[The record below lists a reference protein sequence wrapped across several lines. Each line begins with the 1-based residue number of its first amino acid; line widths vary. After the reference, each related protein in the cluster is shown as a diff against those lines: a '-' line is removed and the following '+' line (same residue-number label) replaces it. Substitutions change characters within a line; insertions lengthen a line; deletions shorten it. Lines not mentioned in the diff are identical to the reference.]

1 MTTAIIPVKPLRESK
16 TRLAHL
22 LSAAERAALM
32 GCLLERTLAG
42 CCGKRPFPKSSSSA
56 AMRRCCSRRARPG
69 SETLREERPFA
80 LNTAVTQ
87 ARDRHCAIGRGPL
100 AVLILPADLPLLQT
114 ADIVAVLEAAQTA
127 SRLPTPLMVICGDEA
142 QQGTNAL
149 LLTPPAPFTFHYG
162 PGSFARHLREA
173 ERNGRMVR
181 VVNGRSLQ
189 FDLDT
194 EADWHRLQA
203 QFL

>member
-1 MTTAIIPVKPLRESK
+1 VIRELRQLWAIIPVKPLRESK

-22 LSAAERAALM
+22 LSPDERAALM
-32 GCLLERTLAG
+32 GCLLERTLAAVQPTVVSQVIVVS
-42 CCGKRPFPKSSSSA
+42 RDEAVLQQARA
-56 AMRRCCSRRARPG
+56 AGVMA
-69 SETLREERPFA
+69 LREERPFT

-87 ARDRHCAIGRGPL
+87 ARDL
-100 AVLILPADLPLLQT
+100 AVRQGADGVLILPADLPLVQT
-114 ADIVAVLEAAQTA
+114 ADIIALLNTA
-127 SRLPTPLMVICGDEA
+127 SRQPDRPLMAICGDET

-149 LLTPPAPFTFHYG
+149 LLTPPAPFTFHFG

-173 ERNGRMVR
+173 EENGRIVR

-194 EADWHRLQA
+194 EADWQRLHNN
-203 QFL
+203 

>member
-22 LSAAERAALM
+22 LSSAERAALM
-32 GCLLERTLAG
+32 GCLLEQTLAAVRQTAVSQIIVVSG
-42 CCGKRPFPKSSSSA
+42 DEAVLRQA
-56 AMRRCCSRRARPG
+56 ALAG
-69 SETLREERPFA
+69 AATLREERPFA

-87 ARDRHCAIGRGPL
+87 ARDQAVRQGAAG
-100 AVLILPADLPLLQT
+100 VLILPADLPLLQT
-114 ADIVAVLEAAQTA
+114 ADIVAVLEAARSQ
-127 SRLPTPLMVICGDEA
+127 PNTPLMVICGDET

-149 LLTPPAPFTFHYG
+149 LLTPPAPFTFHFG

-173 ERNGRMVR
+173 KENGRLVR

-194 EADWHRLQA
+194 EADWIRLHNN
-203 QFL
+203 